1 MNRAPLWCLV
11 FWAPLLCAPSAVGA
25 ADLAELLGQ
34 TVTRVQV
41 FHAGVATD
49 DQGILDL
56 VETRTGQPLSLREVR
71 ESVTHLFTRG
81 AYADVQVTA
90 LKTDGGI
97 FLRYDLV
104 PLGATGGV
112 EIRGEF
118 GLPRDELLGALRRRF
133 GRVVRPDQVPSA
145 VTLLEEVYLAAG
157 RFSARIT
164 PDADGGRLV
173 FDIDQGPVARIGHV
187 DVRGVEEGDP
197 ERVLERLGVAEGA
210 VYDPRQLEARLAEY
224 EAEIRERRYY
234 EARFRHD
241 VLPSPDG
248 RTVDLLL
255 DIQTGSPV
263 EIQVDGDLTNAP
275 LDELVPVARE
285 GSIDEDLLEDSSL
298 RVEMYLR
305 GLGYRD
311 ARVTHRR
318 TVQTGLLSVV
328 FAVDR
333 GPEYRVGNVTITG
346 QETISVDDLA
356 VGFGVFSGA
365 PLVAADVDAGV
376 LAIRSWYAERGH
388 RDVQVV
394 PRLAERDDEADDA
407 RLGVVSVDVTVEIG
421 EGTETTV
428 GAVGFSGNGAFTAS
442 ALAALVDTQVGVP
455 YFAPRLAADRER
467 LRAHYLNEGYE
478 TVQVDVVERFEDNGT
493 TVNVM
498 FQLTEGVQVVVDHVL
513 VVGTNQVSPST
524 VRSEMTLRPGDPLG
538 LDEVAETRRRLT
550 ALGLFRRIDIR
561 ELSHGGGNRRDVVV
575 DVEEAP
581 ATRVGYGGG
590 LEVNQRL
597 RATVGGAAA
606 ERLELAPRGFFEVGR
621 RNLWGKNRSIDLFTR
636 VSVRRKDDLDAD
648 TAVSDLGFNEYRVLL
663 NYREP
668 RAFGRTGDLLVSG
681 FVEQVIRPSFD
692 LFSRGVNAE
701 LRRTIGL
708 TMTGSAGYT
717 YGQNRVTNGQ
727 FQNEEGPLVDR
738 LFPEVTLSTFSGG
751 LVLDSRDDPL
761 EPTRGLLVGVDAE
774 GAFRN
779 LGSEVGFV
787 KASVQ
792 GFFFQA
798 LPGELVFAAGARLGL
813 ARGFTLMLPTLPIFV
828 MTADGVLVQQ
838 GGSALAVIQ
847 DLPASERF
855 FAGGDTTVRGFA
867 LDRLGDATTIDPN
880 GFPTGGNAMIVMN
893 SELRVPVSRAI
904 QVVGFLDAGNV
915 FDRVSNLD
923 LNRIRGAAGF
933 GVRYRS
939 PVGPIRVDL
948 GFKLDRREFAGEQE
962 PLTALHFSIGQ
973 AF

>member
-1 MNRAPLWCLV
+1 MR
-11 FWAPLLCAPSAVGA
+11 
-25 ADLAELLGQ
+25 
-34 TVTRVQV
+34 
-41 FHAGVATD
+41 
-49 DQGILDL
+49 
-56 VETRTGQPLSLREVR
+56 
-71 ESVTHLFTRG
+71 
-81 AYADVQVTA
+81 
-90 LKTDGGI
+90 
-97 FLRYDLV
+97 
-104 PLGATGGV
+104 
-112 EIRGEF
+112 
-118 GLPRDELLGALRRRF
+118 
-133 GRVVRPDQVPSA
+133 
-145 VTLLEEVYLAAG
+145 
-157 RFSARIT
+157 
-164 PDADGGRLV
+164 
-173 FDIDQGPVARIGHV
+173 
-187 DVRGVEEGDP
+187 
-197 ERVLERLGVAEGA
+197 
-210 VYDPRQLEARLAEY
+210 
-224 EAEIRERRYY
+224 
-234 EARFRHD
+234 
-241 VLPSPDG
+241 
-248 RTVDLLL
+248 
-255 DIQTGSPV
+255 
-263 EIQVDGDLTNAP
+263 
-275 LDELVPVARE
+275 
-285 GSIDEDLLEDSSL
+285 
-298 RVEMYLR
+298 
-305 GLGYRD
+305 
-311 ARVTHRR
+311 
-318 TVQTGLLSVV
+318 
-328 FAVDR
+328 
-333 GPEYRVGNVTITG
+333 
-346 QETISVDDLA
+346 
-356 VGFGVFSGA
+356 
-365 PLVAADVDAGV
+365 
-376 LAIRSWYAERGH
+376 
-388 RDVQVV
+388 
-394 PRLAERDDEADDA
+394 
-407 RLGVVSVDVTVEIG
+407 
-421 EGTETTV
+421 
-428 GAVGFSGNGAFTAS
+428 FSGNGAFTAS

-493 TVNVM
+493 TVSVM

-590 LEVNQRL
+590 LEANQRL

-636 VSVRRKDDLDAD
+636 VSVRRKDELDAD
-648 TAVSDLGFNEYRVLL
+648 TAVSDFGFNEYRVLL

-668 RAFGRTGDLLVSG
+668 RAFGSTGDLLVSG

-751 LVLDSRDDPL
+751 LVLDTRDDPL

-838 GGSALAVIQ
+838 DGSALAVIQ

-893 SELRVPVSRAI
+893 SELRVPVSGAI

-915 FDRVSNLD
+915 FDRVSNLE